1 MREEIWMSS
10 EIRRELVTLSARLA
24 GRLTLPRLTRWNRD
38 FLPLV
43 SQMKVAV
50 VRERLSICRD
60 AKDDAYLS
68 LAKAVSADFLVTG
81 DKDLLSISAE
91 RLRTAGL
98 DRVGIVT
105 PREFLTRV
113 GS

>member
-1 MREEIWMSS
+1 MREEVWISS

-24 GRLTLPRLTRWNRD
+24 GRLTLPQLTRWNRD

-43 SQMKVAV
+43 SQMRVAA

-60 AKDDAYLS
+60 PKDDAYLS

-81 DKDLLSISAE
+81 DRDLLVVSAGQ
-91 RLRTAGL
+91 RQAVGMAG
-98 DRVGIVT
+98 VAIVT
-105 PREFLTRV
+105 PREFLR
-113 GS
+113 SCE